1 MLLYLKKE
9 YNMPLNRR
17 FRVKYTIPGQILQ
30 QIEVTASDINAAR
43 SIVQSMFGPKTMI
56 GFIEELK

>member
-1 MLLYLKKE
+1 
-9 YNMPLNRR
+9 MPIYRK

-30 QIEVTASDINAAR
+30 QIEVTASDVNAAR

-56 GFIEELK
+56 GYIEELR